1 MNIRCLSRSSC
12 CLTELEAANV
22 QAAPSRTTRVLASLN
37 HRLQGY
43 FPALGA
49 FLLAMALHTL
59 ASLLFTPHVV
69 GTLAF
74 FLFVG
79 VLTAAWCGY
88 GPGLLVTIL
97 ITCGM
102 PYLFKPGFSI
112 RTVDLGGVTVFLLL
126 SVIVSGTAS
135 SRRRAEARLRSMIR
149 SSTNELASR
158 PECSEIN
165 WPNAKPCTPSSP
177 ASFQLPSGF
186 NTSLRN

>member
-1 MNIRCLSRSSC
+1 MFDSNT
-12 CLTELEAANV
+12 LTELDAANV

-74 FLFVG
+74 FFYLLAF
-79 VLTAAWCGY
+79 LTAAWCGY

-97 ITCGM
+97 ITCAM

-135 SRRRAEARLRSMIR
+135 SRRRAEARY
-149 SSTNELASR
+149 A
-158 PECSEIN
+158 
-165 WPNAKPCTPSSP
+165 A
-177 ASFQLPSGF
+177 
-186 NTSLRN
+186 

>member
-1 MNIRCLSRSSC
+1 MNGSTRENCASNIAHADDEKSEAFLRCWPRQGETVFDSNT
-12 CLTELEAANV
+12 LTELDAANV

-74 FLFVG
+74 FLYLLAF
-79 VLTAAWCGY
+79 LTAAWCGY

-97 ITCGM
+97 ITCAHAVPVQAG
-102 PYLFKPGFSI
+102 
-112 RTVDLGGVTVFLLL
+112 LLD
-126 SVIVSGTAS
+126 SNG
-135 SRRRAEARLRSMIR
+135 
-149 SSTNELASR
+149 
-158 PECSEIN
+158 
-165 WPNAKPCTPSSP
+165 
-177 ASFQLPSGF
+177 
-186 NTSLRN
+186 